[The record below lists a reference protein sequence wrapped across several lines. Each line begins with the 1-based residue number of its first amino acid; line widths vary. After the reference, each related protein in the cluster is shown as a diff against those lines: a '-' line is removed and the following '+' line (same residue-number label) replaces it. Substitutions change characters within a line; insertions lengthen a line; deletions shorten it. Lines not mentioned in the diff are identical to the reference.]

1 MVDDANTPLITVDG
15 VTVRLRDRWLLNG
28 SSWQINT
35 GEQWAIIGPNG
46 AGKTTL
52 AKAIAGLLPV
62 VQGKIHYHALAGAA
76 PVDVIAYVASDARR
90 DIRRLERELDHQRS
104 FAGRFNDAT
113 TIRDLMHDRLPD
125 HLPAAERS
133 VRLADV
139 VDRFALTPHLDKPA
153 AAISTGE
160 MSRVLI
166 ARELIRRPKML
177 ILDEPFEGLDRPG
190 RETLAAML
198 DRLAISGL
206 PLLLITH
213 RPEELLP
220 AISHVLTIDKGRIT
234 GAAPVNSSIGSF
246 FSAPAAPPRQNAPQR
261 PRRCP
266 EPGSND
272 RHRPPRR
279 LIDMQAVRVRYGG
292 TVVLDRLT
300 WTVGEGEHWAVTGPN
315 GAGKSTLLK
324 LITGECLQVY
334 ANRIRLFG
342 RDRGRDQTLGE
353 TRAELGVVSHDLASG
368 YQKRMSALDVV
379 CSGFFDS
386 VGLYRHCD
394 GEQLG
399 IARSWLEELGL
410 QALAGAPFNQ
420 LSQGQRQMVLIARAM
435 VKSPKLLI
443 LDEPCAGLD
452 PQNRRAVLRLVE
464 RIGRGGASGLI
475 FVSHH
480 EAEIP
485 DCTTHRLR
493 LDGGRVVYRGP
504 IGEVDSSKVK
514 VQS

>member
-1 MVDDANTPLITVDG
+1 MTEAVNTPLITLRG

-28 SSWQINT
+28 SSWQINA
-35 GEQWAIIGPNG
+35 GEHWAIIGPNG

-52 AKAIAGLLPV
+52 AKTIAGLLPV
-62 VQGKIHYHALAGAA
+62 VQGKIHYHALAGTA
-76 PVDVIAYVASDARR
+76 PLDAIAYVASDARR

-113 TIRDLMHDRLPD
+113 SIHDLLGDRLPD

-133 VRLADV
+133 ERLADV
-139 VDRFALTPHLDKPA
+139 AKRLALTSLLDKPA
-153 AAISTGE
+153 AAVSTGE

-166 ARELIRRPKML
+166 ARELMRRPMML

-198 DRLAISGL
+198 DRLAVAGL

-213 RPEELLP
+213 RPEELLSV
-220 AISHVLTIDKGRIT
+220 ISHVLTIEKGRIT
-234 GAAPVNSSIGSF
+234 GAAPVSSSIRSF
-246 FSAPAAPPRQNAPQR
+246 FSAPAVQPPQDEPKAS
-261 PRRCP
+261 RRCP
-266 EPGSND
+266 EPG
-272 RHRPPRR
+272 HRNRRGPRR
-279 LIDMQAVRVRYGG
+279 WLIDMQAVSVRYGA

-300 WTVGEGEHWAVTGPN
+300 WAVGEGEHWAVTGPN

-342 RDRGRDQTLGE
+342 RARGRDQTLGE
-353 TRAELGVVSHDLASG
+353 IRAKLGVVSHELASG

-386 VGLYRHCD
+386 VGLYRYCD
-394 GEQLG
+394 SQQLA
-399 IARSWLEELGL
+399 IARGRLEELGME
-410 QALAGAPFNQ
+410 ALAGASFNQ
-420 LSQGQRQMVLIARAM
+420 LSQGQRQMVLIARAV
-435 VKSPKLLI
+435 VKSPGLLI

-452 PQNRRAVLRLVE
+452 PQNRRAVLGMVE
-464 RIGRGGASGLI
+464 RIGRGGTSGLI
-475 FVSHH
+475 FISHH

-485 DCTTHRLR
+485 ACTTHRLR
-493 LDGGRVVYRGP
+493 LDGGRVVYQGS
-504 IGEVDSSKVK
+504 IGGR
-514 VQS
+514 